1 MLKVV
6 WSLVR
11 TFHFLIRLFQNGS
24 NFVILSFICLV
35 IFVILII
42 YWILPFSI
50 CHWRQCRI
58 VFTNLLRT
66 RLIQINSRNICWAH
80 SLLTL
85 THIFVHLFKDYIRFV
100 TKSGSNI
107 WSLLLLRIHKINTEI
122 LQRPRAS
129 GFFCPYIYILLRIG
143 ILLQVITAFKSQI
156 VWV

>member
-1 MLKVV
+1 
-6 WSLVR
+6 
-11 TFHFLIRLFQNGS
+11 
-24 NFVILSFICLV
+24 
-35 IFVILII
+35 
-42 YWILPFSI
+42 
-50 CHWRQCRI
+50 
-58 VFTNLLRT
+58 
-66 RLIQINSRNICWAH
+66 
-80 SLLTL
+80 LTL